1 MSPGGVGS
9 ESHNNNSSLLLSK
22 KFHTGLWRTLL
33 DETERAWSGTFPASP
48 KSDGGLRYSPA
59 NSRIHQPVYPQ

>member
-1 MSPGGVGS
+1 MPAWNKSFWFPPGGRR
-9 ESHNNNSSLLLSK
+9 LFFK
-22 KFHTGLWRTLL
+22 KFHTGLWQTLL